1 VSARRPRVGLFGLL
15 GSGNIGN
22 DASVEA
28 IMSYLR
34 TQYPDAT
41 LDAMC
46 MGWERM
52 RDRYGI
58 ATIPFQWQQVRGRPG
73 LSGKVLA
80 VLGKAIDGF
89 RTAAWV
95 RGHDVV
101 IIPGM
106 GILDPTLPLNPWGV
120 PYAVCLLAACGRLLG
135 VKVALV
141 AVGADKADSKIT
153 QRLYNRIVRL
163 AAYCSFRDERSRE
176 VLRAEGVDV
185 SACSVHPDLVWTIPV
200 AQDKP
205 VVPNLVAVGV
215 MEYHGGQADPD
226 GSRDVYASYTKSM
239 ADFTRWLLETGH
251 DVRLYYGDEVDKPAL
266 DKIFADVRD
275 SLAGVAPERLTA
287 HYATSYTEVT
297 RLLEPVATVVATRFH
312 SLMFGLKLGKPT
324 IALSYARKIDSL
336 MADLG
341 LGEYCLPAGAIDLE
355 VLKALF
361 AQAEA
366 RRDEI
371 TPALEKTVADRSQAA
386 QEQFAELSR
395 ALFGR

>member
-1 VSARRPRVGLFGLL
+1 VSGRHPRIGLFGLL

-34 TQYPDAT
+34 TEYPDAT
-41 LDAMC
+41 IDAMC
-46 MGWERM
+46 MGWERL

-58 ATIPFQWQQVRGRPG
+58 ATIPFQWQQVHRRRG

-80 VLGKAIDGF
+80 ALGKAVDGL

-106 GILDPTLPLNPWGV
+106 GILDPTLRLNPWGV
-120 PYAVCLLAACGRLLG
+120 PYAVYLLAACGRVFG
-135 VKVALV
+135 TKVALV
-141 AVGADKADSKIT
+141 AVGADKAESKVT
-153 QRLYNRIVRL
+153 QWLYNRIVGL
-163 AAYCSFRDERSRE
+163 ASYCSFRDERSRE

-185 SACSVHPDLVWTIPV
+185 SASSVHPDLVWTIPV

-215 MEYHGGQADPD
+215 MEYHGGWADPA
-226 GSRDVYASYTKSM
+226 GASDVYASYTKSM

-266 DKIFADVRD
+266 DKIYADVRD
-275 SLAGVAPERLTA
+275 SLPGIAADRLTA
-287 HYATSYTEVT
+287 DYATSYPEVT
-297 RLLEPVATVVATRFH
+297 KLLEPVATVVATRFH
-312 SLMFGLKLGKPT
+312 SVMFGLKLGKPT
-324 IALSYARKIDSL
+324 VALSYARKIDSL

-355 VLKALF
+355 ALKARF
-361 AQAEA
+361 TEAEA
-366 RRDEI
+366 RRDDI
-371 TPALEKTVADRSQAA
+371 VPALEKTVAERSQAA
-386 QEQFAELSR
+386 QEQFTELSR
-395 ALFGR
+395 SLLRR

>member
-34 TQYPDAT
+34 TEYPDAT
-41 LDAMC
+41 VDAMC

-58 ATIPFQWQQVRGRPG
+58 ATIPFQWQQVHSRPG
-73 LSGKVLA
+73 LRGKFLA
-80 VLGKAIDGF
+80 ALGKAIDVF

-95 RGHDVV
+95 RGHDVI

-120 PYAVCLLAACGRLLG
+120 PYAVYLLTAWGRLLRA
-135 VKVALV
+135 KVALV
-141 AVGADKADSKIT
+141 AVGADKADSKVT
-153 QRLYNRIVRL
+153 QGLYNRIVRL
-163 AAYCSFRDERSRE
+163 SAYCSFRDERSRE
-176 VLRAEGVDV
+176 VLRAGGVDV
-185 SACSVHPDLVWTIPV
+185 SASSVHPDLVWAIPV
-200 AQDKP
+200 AQGKP

-215 MEYHGGQADPD
+215 MEYHGGQADPE
-226 GSRDVYASYTKSM
+226 GARDVYAAYTKSM
-239 ADFTRWLLETGH
+239 ADFTRWLLESGR
-251 DVRLYYGDEVDKPAL
+251 DVRLFYGDEVDVPAL
-266 DKIFADVRD
+266 DKILADVRH
-275 SLAGVAPERLTA
+275 SLPGISAERLSA
-287 HYATSYTEVT
+287 HYATSYPEVT
-297 RLLEPVATVVATRFH
+297 ELLEPAATVVATRFH
-312 SLMFGLKLGKPT
+312 SVMFGLKLGKPT

-341 LGEYCLPAGAIDLE
+341 LPEYCLPAGAIDLD
-355 VLKALF
+355 VLKARF
-361 AQAEA
+361 TEAEE

-371 TPALEKTVADRSQAA
+371 VPALEKSVAERSQAA
-386 QEQFAELSR
+386 QEQFTELSR
-395 ALFGR
+395 VLFGR